1 MGGLGGEGIFFFYG
15 EVSPDLGVTPMVD
28 SGVPIV
34 YLSTEVSWKN
44 QRRVPYLCN

>member
-1 MGGLGGEGIFFFYG
+1 MDAGWGRGLFFLQG
-15 EVSPDLGVTPMVD
+15 VSPDFGVTPMAD

-44 QRRVPYLCN
+44 HRRVPYLCN